1 MIIQSP
7 ENIQN
12 CMLNIFIAYIYY
24 IHEYTPTP
32 WQIANSAVIGKPGK
46 SDYSNMKSY
55 RIISLTSNLPKL
67 LETLVLRHMQ
77 EDLHIEESI
86 NPNQYGFR
94 SGHSTEA
101 IITKVINKIQTALK
115 HRNHA
120 LGIFLDIQG
129 AFNNIPQKSIKEALD
144 KTLAKGKISNWIV
157 NMIFTLKLAGENII
171 RLIPKGCP
179 QGGVLS
185 PFLWNLV
192 VNNLLQVF
200 SGLDNLLAYADDL
213 LLVLT

>member
-1 MIIQSP
+1 
-7 ENIQN
+7 
-12 CMLNIFIAYIYY
+12 
-24 IHEYTPTP
+24 
-32 WQIANSAVIGKPGK
+32 
-46 SDYSNMKSY
+46 MKSY

-120 LGIFLDIQG
+120 LGIFLDEQG
-129 AFNNIPQKSIKEALD
+129 ALDNIPQKSIKEALD

-157 NMIFTLKLAGENII
+157 NMISNRYITLKLAGENII